1 MTRED
6 LRVAVKEALNKS
18 NNIAIQAGTGVG
30 KSKLALELLYELG
43 SRQLDTLKVLIVV
56 AERAH
61 INNWNAEMIKWN
73 LSFGN
78 ATIICYASL
87 KKYANT
93 KWDAIIF
100 DEAHHLGSDLR
111 LDIFSTLS
119 AKNMIFLSATLKNSL
134 LWELSQYC
142 GHIESVKM
150 GLQEAFDSNILPEP
164 KIKLIPLK
172 LDNKNY
178 TETVVQE
185 RGYKSRRRYI
195 TCIYPERWK
204 YLRNRREYPNLT
216 LTIVCTQQQ
225 KYDFLSE
232 QFEYYKSQYMRTR
245 NEAMKNK
252 WLQYGSKRKMYI
264 GLLKTN
270 HVKQIL
276 ETVKDK
282 RFICFCTNIEQAE
295 TLGGKNAIHS
305 KMKNPLEIVN
315 KFNNKEIDNL
325 FAVGMLKE
333 GMNLNDIQ
341 VGIIVQLDGQEIS
354 FIQKFGRTLRAES
367 PVQYIIYYRGT
378 RDEEYLKKA
387 LENINKDY
395 IEEVHL

>member
-6 LRVAVKEALNKS
+6 LRVAVKEALTKS
-18 NNIAIQAGTGVG
+18 NNIAIQAGTGIG
-30 KSKLALELLYELG
+30 KSKLALELLYEL
-43 SRQLDTLKVLIVV
+43 STRQLGTLKVLIVV

-61 INNWNAEMIKWN
+61 IGNWHAEMIKWN
-73 LSFGN
+73 LSFGS
-78 ATIICYASL
+78 AIIICYASL
-87 KKYANT
+87 KKYVDT
-93 KWDAIIF
+93 EWDAIIF

-111 LDIFSTLS
+111 LDIFSTLK
-119 AKNMIFLSATLKNSL
+119 AKNMIFLSATLKDSL

-150 GLQEAFDSNILPEP
+150 GLQEAFNSNILPEP
-164 KIKLIPLK
+164 KIRLISLT

-178 TETVVQE
+178 TETVIQE
-185 RGYKSRRRYI
+185 RGYKSKRKCI
-195 TCIYPERWK
+195 TCNYPDRWK
-204 YLRNRREYPNLT
+204 YLKNKREYSNLT
-216 LTIVCTQQQ
+216 LTIRCTQQQ

-232 QFEYYKSQYMRTR
+232 QFIYYKNQYMRTR
-245 NEAMKNK
+245 NEAIKNK
-252 WLQYGSKRKMYI
+252 WLQYGSKRKMYL
-264 GLLKTN
+264 GLLKTDY
-270 HVKQIL
+270 VKDVL

-295 TLGGKNAIHS
+295 ALGGKNAIHS
-305 KMKNPLEIVN
+305 KMKNPLEIID

-367 PVQYIIYYRGT
+367 PIQYIIYYRGT
-378 RDEEYLKKA
+378 RDEEYLNKA
-387 LENINKDY
+387 LESINKDY